1 MKIRKYQGKTES
13 ETMIQVKEELGPDAL
28 IVSVKQIKPR
38 GLMKL
43 LKKPYVEI
51 TAAIDDRNIVG
62 EKVFPQIN
70 LKADDV
76 IKNNALVNENKSVR
90 STTSSESSG
99 KSEVDEFRLF
109 IERFS
114 SKQKERQNNQTEVI
128 ERIRESI
135 NESDTDSKDNV
146 NVTLMQTEKAI
157 TEVDQDK
164 LINKNIHIFE
174 ESVEETPILKLI
186 YEQLIENEVDEPYA
200 NELMNG
206 LAEYVFE
213 HEPELEEV
221 VSIVYRRIVQNLEG
235 INIIP
240 TSGPNKV
247 VFFIGPTGVGKTTT
261 IAKIA
266 SLHTLN
272 YNRQVALITADTY
285 RIAAVEQLRTYANIL
300 SIPIRVV
307 YTKEE
312 MLEAIEAFSD
322 KDLILIDTAGR
333 SHQNEEHQL
342 ELKDLLESVEQ
353 KDVYLTVSVA
363 TKYKDLQKIVKVYQD
378 LCNVNLV
385 FTKLDE
391 TQCLGNILNIKMGTR
406 STLSYVTFGQNVP
419 DDISEINPHHIAK
432 NLLGGDEDGSGE

>member
-13 ETMIQVKEELGPDAL
+13 ETMIQVKEELGSDAL

-51 TAAIDDRNIVG
+51 TAAIDDRNVVG

-70 LKADDV
+70 LKANDV
-76 IKNNALVNENKSVR
+76 LKNNALVNESKMGVSNVI
-90 STTSSESSG
+90 ESNG
-99 KSEVDEFRLF
+99 KSEVDEFKQF

-114 SKQKERQNNQTEVI
+114 SKQKERQHNQTEVV
-128 ERIRESI
+128 ERIKESI
-135 NESDTDSKDNV
+135 SESSIENRIDTDPSGELVKSNIED
-146 NVTLMQTEKAI
+146 
-157 TEVDQDK
+157 DQDK

-174 ESVEETPILKLI
+174 ESIEETPILKLI
-186 YEQLIENEVDEPYA
+186 YEQLLENEVDEPYA

-221 VSIVYRRIVQNLEG
+221 VSIVYRRIVQNLAD

-240 TSGPNKV
+240 VEGPKKT

-272 YNRQVALITADTY
+272 YNRKVGLITADTY

-307 YTKEE
+307 YSREE
-312 MLEAIEAFSD
+312 MLEAVEAFSD

-342 ELKDLLESVEQ
+342 ELKELLDSVEQ

-378 LCNVNLV
+378 VCNVNLV

-391 TQCLGNILNIKMGTR
+391 TQCLGNILNIKMGTH
-406 STLSYVTFGQNVP
+406 SILSYVTFGQNVP
-419 DDISEINPHHIAK
+419 DDISEINPHHVAK

>member
-13 ETMIQVKEELGPDAL
+13 ETMVQVKEELGADAL

-43 LKKPYVEI
+43 FKKPYIEI
-51 TAAIDDRNIVG
+51 TAAIDDRNMVN
-62 EKVFPQIN
+62 EKTLPAIN

-76 IKNNALVNENKSVR
+76 IRNSSIVKEGKAINPLPQNKD
-90 STTSSESSG
+90 TTVSEL
-99 KSEVDEFRLF
+99 DEFKQF

-114 SKQKERQNNQTEVI
+114 SKQKERQINQNHVV
-128 ERIRESI
+128 ERIKESI
-135 NESDTDSKDNV
+135 TDSSEDTDRLGRLDIEDNLEGV
-146 NVTLMQTEKAI
+146 KT
-157 TEVDQDK
+157 DK
-164 LINKNIHIFE
+164 LIDQHIHIHE
-174 ESVEETPILKLI
+174 ESIEETPILKLI

-213 HEPELEEV
+213 HNPDLDDV
-221 VSIVYRRIVQNLEG
+221 VSVVYKRIIKNLE
-235 INIIP
+235 NSQIIP
-240 TSGPNKV
+240 MSGESRT
-247 VFFIGPTGVGKTTT
+247 VFLIGPTGVGKTTT

-307 YTKEE
+307 YTKDE
-312 MLEAIEAFSD
+312 MLEAIETYRD

-333 SHQNEEHQL
+333 SHHNEEHQI
-342 ELKDLLESVEQ
+342 ELKELLDSVEN

-363 TKYKDLQKIVKVYQD
+363 TKYKDLQKIIKVYQD
-378 LCNVNLV
+378 MCDVKII

-391 TQCLGNILNIKMGTR
+391 TQCLGNILNIKMGNQ

-419 DDISEINPHHIAK
+419 DDISEINPHEIAK
-432 NLLGGDEDGSGE
+432 NILGGDEDGSSK

>member
-13 ETMIQVKEELGPDAL
+13 ETMIQVKEELGVDAL

-43 LKKPYVEI
+43 FKKPYVEI
-51 TAAIDDRNIVG
+51 TAAIDDRTIVNDRAL
-62 EKVFPQIN
+62 PQIN
-70 LKADDV
+70 LRADDV
-76 IKNNALVNENKSVR
+76 LKNNSLVGDSKYMQPINSKQSSTNEL
-90 STTSSESSG
+90 
-99 KSEVDEFRLF
+99 DEFKQF

-114 SKQKERQNNQTEVI
+114 SKQKERQNNQTQTV

-135 NESDTDSKDNV
+135 SESFDQNGQNHGFMNEIVENETSDG
-146 NVTLMQTEKAI
+146 
-157 TEVDQDK
+157 DK
-164 LINKNIHIFE
+164 LINRNIQILE
-174 ESVEETPILKLI
+174 ETIEDTPILKLI

-200 NELMNG
+200 NELMHG

-213 HEPELEEV
+213 NNPELDDV
-221 VSIVYRRIVQNLEG
+221 VSVVYKRIVKQLEDAQILPKAG
-235 INIIP
+235 DKK
-240 TSGPNKV
+240 TA
-247 VFFIGPTGVGKTTT
+247 FFIGPTGVGKTTT

-272 YNRQVALITADTY
+272 YNRQVALITSDTY

-307 YTKEE
+307 YTKDE
-312 MLEAIEAFSD
+312 LIEAIDAFSD

-333 SHQNEEHQL
+333 SHQNEEHQM
-342 ELKDLLESVEQ
+342 ELKELLDSIQDKE
-353 KDVYLTVSVA
+353 VYLTVSVA

-378 LCNVNLV
+378 LCDVKII

-419 DDISEINPHHIAK
+419 DDMSEINPHEIAK
-432 NLLGGDEDGSGE
+432 NLLGGDEDGSSE

>member
-13 ETMIQVKEELGPDAL
+13 ETMIQVKEELGADAL

-43 LKKPYVEI
+43 FKKPYIEI
-51 TAAIDDRNIVG
+51 TAAIDDRNMVA
-62 EKVFPQIN
+62 EKTLPAIN

-76 IKNNALVNENKSVR
+76 IRNSSIVKESKANNTLPQNKDA
-90 STTSSESSG
+90 TASEL
-99 KSEVDEFRLF
+99 DEFKQF

-114 SKQKERQNNQTEVI
+114 SKQKERQANQNHVV
-128 ERIRESI
+128 ERIKESI
-135 NESDTDSKDNV
+135 TDASEDYSQQGRTEFEN
-146 NVTLMQTEKAI
+146 NLDVTKT
-157 TEVDQDK
+157 DK
-164 LINKNIHIFE
+164 LIDQKIHIHE
-174 ESVEETPILKLI
+174 ESIEEAPILKLI
-186 YEQLIENEVDEPYA
+186 YEQLLENEVDEPYA

-213 HEPELEEV
+213 HNPELDDV
-221 VSIVYRRIVQNLEG
+221 VSVVYKRIIKNLE
-235 INIIP
+235 NSQIIP
-240 TSGPNKV
+240 ISGNSRT

-307 YTKEE
+307 YTKDE
-312 MLEAIEAFSD
+312 MLEAIEAYRD

-333 SHQNEEHQL
+333 SHHNEEHQI
-342 ELKDLLESVEQ
+342 ELKELLDSVEN
-353 KDVYLTVSVA
+353 KDVFLTVSVA
-363 TKYKDLQKIVKVYQD
+363 TKYKDLQKIIKVYQD
-378 LCNVNLV
+378 MCDVKII

-391 TQCLGNILNIKMGTR
+391 TQCLGNILNIKMGNQ

-419 DDISEINPHHIAK
+419 DDISEINPHEIAK
-432 NLLGGDEDGSGE
+432 NILGGDEDGSSK